1 MEHKKSYIRLKNGRI
16 ENDRNIGN
24 SISSSFNQN
33 LLSSGLRIRKNTN
46 ILSLEKLYSE
56 NKT

>member
-1 MEHKKSYIRLKNGRI
+1 MENKKSYIRLKNGRI

-46 ILSLEKLYSE
+46 IFSLEKLYSE